1 MLTRFKGGVATPWS
15 AAGLPKGINEVL
27 ERFAE
32 TMVVENA
39 KQLRNQHA
47 LTSGT
52 PTIGGY
58 EKNMVHVI
66 A

>member
-1 MLTRFKGGVATPWS
+1 MVDVGPAKRIK
-15 AAGLPKGINEVL
+15 EVL
-27 ERFAE
+27 ERWAE
-32 TMVVENA
+32 TMDVEDA
-39 KQLRNQHA
+39 KQLRNQRA

-58 EKNMVHVI
+58 EKNMIHVI